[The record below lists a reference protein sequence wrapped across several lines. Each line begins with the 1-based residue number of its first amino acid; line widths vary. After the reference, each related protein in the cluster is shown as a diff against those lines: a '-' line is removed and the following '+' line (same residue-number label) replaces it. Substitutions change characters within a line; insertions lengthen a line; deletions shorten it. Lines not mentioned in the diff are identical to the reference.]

1 MVKEKCQADL
11 IRAVSYSK
19 YSDRIQLIIAGDG
32 PQKNK
37 LTALGK
43 NMKNPPIMRFF
54 QKEELVHMINYC
66 DLYAQAS
73 YAEIECIACVEAIT
87 CGLVPVIANSE
98 MSAARL
104 FALTEDNLYV
114 SGDTDSLADKID
126 HMIENPELR
135 EELKQKYIQFAARFQ
150 IERCI
155 DKMEEMFRDAIAQ
168 KRRQED

>member
-1 MVKEKCQADL
+1 MKK
-11 IRAVSYSK
+11 
-19 YSDRIQLIIAGDG
+19 
-32 PQKNK
+32 K
-37 LTALGK
+37 LTKLGK
-43 NMKNPPIMRFF
+43 KLKNPPIITF
-54 QKEELVHMINYC
+54 QPKEELVRLINSC
-66 DLYAQAS
+66 DLYVHPS
-73 YAEIECIACVEAIT
+73 YAEIESIACVEAIT

-98 MSAARL
+98 MSAARF

-150 IERCI
+150 IEKCI